1 MQMKLKCLL
10 NADYEIIG
18 SITESVM
25 SLVPGVYNV
34 QHAHSTVSYLKIQ
47 VTELLR
53 AIHTQSPISM
63 LLNKQ
68 REDGLCLFL

>member
-34 QHAHSTVSYLKIQ
+34 QHAYSTVSHLKIQ

-53 AIHTQSPISM
+53 AIHTWSLISM